1 MTRTNM
7 EKEYFEWM
15 FERVC
20 SNRYAKGIS
29 YRKLLT
35 YLHDTEFMC
44 SIPNDSNRA
53 EDGIDLRRR
62 FSYECYLDDYFID
75 PRTELGGPC
84 TMLEMMI
91 ALSINAEIIMDDPR
105 IGNRTGQWFWKM
117 ITNLGLGSMTDDK
130 FDIYLVEEIID
141 TFLNREYES
150 DGHGGLFVIRGC
162 EYDLR
167 DVEIWIQLGWYLNSI
182 T

>member
-7 EKEYFEWM
+7 DLEYFEWM
-15 FERVC
+15 FDLVC
-20 SNRYAKGIS
+20 SGRYAKGIS
-29 YRKLLT
+29 YKKLLT
-35 YLHDTEFMC
+35 YLHNTEFIY
-44 SIPNDSNRA
+44 SIPNDNNRA

-62 FSYECYLDDYFID
+62 FVYECYLDDCFTD

-84 TMLEMMI
+84 TILEMMI

-117 ITNLGLGSMTDDK
+117 ITNLGLGSMNDDH
-130 FDIYLVEEIID
+130 FDIHYVEDVVD
-141 TFLNREYES
+141 TFLNREYEP
-150 DGHGGLFVIRGC
+150 DGRGGLFVIRRC
-162 EYDLR
+162 DYDLR
-167 DVEIWIQLGWYLNSI
+167 DIEIWVQLGWYLNSI